1 MAANKLPVTQEDCE
15 RAEPAFKDGAP
26 RARLINVGGNLYL
39 QITPSKVAPDDTY
52 TVSKSWLFKYSIDGR
67 GRGMGLG
74 SFAKMSLVEA
84 QVEARVQQKK
94 VDAKTDPLDEK
105 KREKREREKAKP
117 KEITFAKA
125 AEQYATDREV
135 GWSAKGYKDRWLRM
149 LEIHAYPVIGHLPV
163 ADIDRDLVK
172 RVLTPLWKSKNTKT
186 GKDLR
191 GRIAKV
197 LGWATVEGYRS
208 EDEPN
213 PAVWVGNLEHSFA
226 KPSEVRPIEHHG
238 AALFPGRAFMAELRG
253 KTWLGAKG
261 LEFAILT
268 AARSSEVLGMSWQ
281 EINWNASGGP
291 LWTCLA
297 TRIKKT
303 QSAQSPAQ

>member
-74 SFAKMSLVEA
+74 S
-84 QVEARVQQKK
+84 
-94 VDAKTDPLDEK
+94 
-105 KREKREREKAKP
+105 
-117 KEITFAKA
+117 FAKA